1 MTKAVNYTEEQV
13 KALVG
18 AYDNA
23 GSQDARDEVV
33 STFAEKFGKSVASIR
48 AKLSREGV
56 YVKKERMTKDG
67 RKVERKSVK
76 VATIASLS
84 SKDESFFESL
94 EKANASVLDE
104 LIKML
109 TS

>member
-1 MTKAVNYTEEQV
+1 MAKAVNYTEEQV

-33 STFAEKFGKSVASIR
+33 SSYAEKFGKSVASIR

-56 YVKKERMTKDG
+56 YIKKERLSKDG
-67 RKVERKSVK
+67 SKVERKAAK
-76 VATIASLS
+76 VARIAEKS
-84 SKDESFFESL
+84 SRPLEFFDSL
-94 EKANASVLDE
+94 EKANATVLDE
-104 LIKML
+104 LLSML
-109 TS
+109 D